1 MVPTALQPGSK
12 SMERQAILDALRAF
26 ARQRPGLKFGNYG
39 DATSYRAEL
48 RSITRDLSD
57 AATLLRAVEHSEIT
71 ADDILRA
78 ADGGRLSITVD
89 GERVRIDYCTGQYWP
104 VEYRKAV
111 CRVLAGALWEHVRDS
126 MTGDDIGDRIRAHF
140 RREFGRG
147 FASRHFN

>member
-1 MVPTALQPGSK
+1 
-12 SMERQAILDALRAF
+12 MEKQAILDTLRKF
-26 ARQRPGLKFGNYG
+26 ARQRPGLEFGNYG

-57 AATLLRAVEHSEIT
+57 AATLLRAVEHSDIT

-78 ADGGRLSITVD
+78 ADGGRLSIKVD

-111 CRVLAGALWEHVRDS
+111 CRVLSGALWARWRDLLPGDV
-126 MTGDDIGDRIRAHF
+126 TGDDIRKVAQQ
-140 RREFGRG
+140 EFGRG
-147 FASRHFN
+147 IVSRYFN

>member
-1 MVPTALQPGSK
+1 MNK
-12 SMERQAILDALRAF
+12 QAILDTLRKF
-26 ARQRPGLKFGNYG
+26 ARQRPGLEFGNYG
-39 DATSYRAEL
+39 DAQAYRSEL

-78 ADGGRLSITVD
+78 ADGGRLSITAVCD
-89 GERVRIDYCTGQYWP
+89 LVRIDYCTGQYFP
-104 VEYRKAV
+104 TEYRKAV
-111 CRVLAGALWEHVRDS
+111 CRVLASALWEHVRDS

-147 FASRHFN
+147 IASRYFN